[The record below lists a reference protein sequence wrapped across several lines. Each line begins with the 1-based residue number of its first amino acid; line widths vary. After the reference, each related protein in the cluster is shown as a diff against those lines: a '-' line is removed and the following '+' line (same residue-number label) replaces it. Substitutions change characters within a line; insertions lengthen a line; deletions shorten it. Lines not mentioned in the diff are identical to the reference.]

1 MKRPE
6 SEKLP
11 LSRVFWFGLALFV
24 IGTGP
29 LLMVIL
35 LSALGLL
42 ADPNPNPV
50 GLGILAAIT
59 FWPSVLMM
67 LVSYARA
74 VMQRDKAR
82 KAER

>member
-11 LSRVFWFGLALFV
+11 LSRVFWFGLALFM

-29 LLMVIL
+29 LLIVIVM
-35 LSALGLL
+35 SALGLL
-42 ADPNPNPV
+42 ADPNPV

-74 VMQRDKAR
+74 VMRRDKAR
-82 KAER
+82 KARR

>member
-1 MKRPE
+1 
-6 SEKLP
+6 
-11 LSRVFWFGLALFV
+11 
-24 IGTGP
+24 
-29 LLMVIL
+29 
-35 LSALGLL
+35 LGLL

-74 VMQRDKAR
+74 IMRRDKAR
-82 KAER
+82 KARR

>member
-1 MKRPE
+1 MKKPE

-29 LLMVIL
+29 LLIVIL
-35 LSALGLL
+35 LSTLGLL

-59 FWPSVLMM
+59 FWPSILMM
-67 LVSYARA
+67 LISYARA
-74 VMQRDKAR
+74 VMRRDKVR
-82 KAER
+82 KADR

>member
-1 MKRPE
+1 
-6 SEKLP
+6 
-11 LSRVFWFGLALFV
+11 VFWFGLALFV

-29 LLMVIL
+29 LLIVIL

-74 VMQRDKAR
+74 VMRRDKAR